1 MHPSVFFAPE
11 SWILRQTLTHTRV
24 RIFSNNLHKAI
35 RHPRDGQGLLG
46 LAQRKP
52 AWVNFAAPLT
62 LLNKCGYIVNS
73 TLSSMETSSPP
84 RAINMHADRY
94 HFPQRACRII
104 ECGKMPTR
112 SAGGGRAQGL
122 LGFTILR
129 SPHFFFFFFCRAK
142 IKSRPD
148 TGGKT
153 LLSSFIGNTYVSW
166 GDELF
171 SGQTVAE
178 ISPRPYRLSPPLPTT
193 KQTKTCGHQLGILSF
208 LLLFFFVVLS
218 TGNYHQHRSPRLSQ
232 PPSMNPMQRH
242 NCNKPAAVSRSV
254 QS

>member
-52 AWVNFAAPLT
+52 AWVNFAALLT
-62 LLNKCGYIVNS
+62 LLNKWYIVNS

-129 SPHFFFFFFCRAK
+129 SPHFFFFFLFVAPKSNQDQIPGVKHCCRP
-142 IKSRPD
+142 SLV
-148 TGGKT
+148 TLMFHGEMSSSQGKPLQRF
-153 LLSSFIGNTYVSW
+153 LLALI
-166 GDELF
+166 
-171 SGQTVAE
+171 A
-178 ISPRPYRLSPPLPTT
+178 YRLLCRQQNKRNLRTPVGYPLVFVAFFLRGALHRKLPSTQIASPL
-193 KQTKTCGHQLGILSF
+193 
-208 LLLFFFVVLS
+208 
-218 TGNYHQHRSPRLSQ
+218 
-232 PPSMNPMQRH
+232 
-242 NCNKPAAVSRSV
+242 AAAFHESNAKA
-254 QS
+254 